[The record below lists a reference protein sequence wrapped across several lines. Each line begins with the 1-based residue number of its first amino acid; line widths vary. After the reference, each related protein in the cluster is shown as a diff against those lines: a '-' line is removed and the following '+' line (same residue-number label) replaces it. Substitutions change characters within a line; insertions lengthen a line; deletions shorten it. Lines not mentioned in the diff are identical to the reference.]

1 MDISGRNRET
11 GRLEIRDR
19 EEAVVRVT
27 VTNEGEPA
35 YSAEMDLKIDPAFS
49 YVGRSDDNQDIHC
62 DYSLNQRR
70 GRIRCKLGNPY
81 AQNRTS
87 VLQFRVLPVASYITE
102 RSISFNVTV
111 NTTSEDIL
119 ADKDRRIN
127 LQVSAMVVGSSG

>member
-1 MDISGRNRET
+1 M
-11 GRLEIRDR
+11 
-19 EEAVVRVT
+19 VRVT
-27 VTNEGEPA
+27 VTNDGEPA

-87 VLQFRVLPVASYITE
+87 VLQFRVLPVASYVTE

-111 NTTSEDIL
+111 NTTSEDVL

-127 LQVSAMVVGSSG
+127 LQVGGQLQC